1 VARPWL
7 TGRVTAAVLARK
19 VDAERLT
26 LLLDESDAA
35 FKSEKESAGAL
46 RGLLST
52 GHRRGGKSTVCVGQ
66 GAEIGVQRPPG
77 T

>member
-1 VARPWL
+1 LL

-19 VDAERLT
+19 VDAERPT

-35 FKSEKESAGAL
+35 FKSEKEYRKRCAGCSAPDTAEAA
-46 RGLLST
+46 
-52 GHRRGGKSTVCVGQ
+52 KSTVCVGQ